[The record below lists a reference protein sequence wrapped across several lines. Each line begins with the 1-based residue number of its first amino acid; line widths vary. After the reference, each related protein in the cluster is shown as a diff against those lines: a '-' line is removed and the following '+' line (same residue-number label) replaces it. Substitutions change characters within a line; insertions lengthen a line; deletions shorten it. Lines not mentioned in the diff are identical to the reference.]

1 MKIIQKLADMISE
14 EITDAHKYARC
25 YEEYKDFE
33 PELSRMFSTLANEEL
48 NHAAIIHT
56 QVVRIIKKYREEQG
70 EPPAHMQTIY
80 DYLHQRNIDKA
91 NEVRLMLS

>member
-1 MKIIQKLADMISE
+1 MKIIQKLADMINE
-14 EITDAHKYARC
+14 EIADAHRYARC

-48 NHAAIIHT
+48 NHATIIHA
-56 QVVRIIKKYREEQG
+56 QVVRIIKKYRDENG
-70 EPPAHMQTIY
+70 EPPAHMQAIY
-80 DYLHQRNIDKA
+80 DYLHQRSIDKS